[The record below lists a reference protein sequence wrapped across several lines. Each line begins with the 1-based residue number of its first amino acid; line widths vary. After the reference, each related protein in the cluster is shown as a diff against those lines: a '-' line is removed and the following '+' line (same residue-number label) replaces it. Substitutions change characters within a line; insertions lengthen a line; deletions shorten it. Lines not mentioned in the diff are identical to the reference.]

1 MIPERRDALSRKR
14 EHLRQRLRRTDESRT
29 FRALA
34 PELCAL
40 GVRFSKLPP
49 QGCVRALGTLID
61 GPGQDERLLW
71 TYIAAGQCRSWST
84 SSERDGILRTA
95 LVALSTPADAI
106 AVIWH
111 PAQAGLRIRSDLL
124 QQSVATVFAGLSETI
139 WLVAAKGGEWLIEVS
154 VSDCEICW
162 TPTVRQ
168 I

>member
-1 MIPERRDALSRKR
+1 MRPGRRDALNLKR
-14 EHLRQRLRRTDESRT
+14 EHLQQRLRRADESRT

-34 PELCAL
+34 PELCAI

-71 TYIAAGQCRSWST
+71 AYIAAGQCRSWST

-95 LVALSTPADAI
+95 LIALSAPADAI

-111 PAQAGLRIRSDLL
+111 PAQAGLSIRSDLL
-124 QQSVATVFAGLSETI
+124 QQSLAIVFAGLSETI
-139 WLVAAKGGEWLIEVS
+139 WLVAANGGKWLIEVS
-154 VSDCEICW
+154 VSDHEICW
-162 TPTVRQ
+162 TPAV
-168 I
+168 